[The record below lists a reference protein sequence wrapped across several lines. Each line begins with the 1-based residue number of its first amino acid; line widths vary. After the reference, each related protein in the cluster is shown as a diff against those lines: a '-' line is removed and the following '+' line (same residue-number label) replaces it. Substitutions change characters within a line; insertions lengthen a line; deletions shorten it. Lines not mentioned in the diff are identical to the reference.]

1 MTAAVVV
8 LGTPVLGVSC
18 DGPSGSK
25 DLGGEAGS
33 CTGMFETSGS
43 TVAVVGGAAGTGMRA
58 GSGECAS
65 SGAGVVS
72 GSEEEG
78 GEDDGGEGG
87 S

>member
-1 MTAAVVV
+1 
-8 LGTPVLGVSC
+8 VLGVSC
-18 DGPSGSK
+18 DGRSGGK

-43 TVAVVGGAAGTGMRA
+43 TIAVVGGTACMGVRV
-58 GSGECAS
+58 GSGECAG

-78 GEDDGGEGG
+78 GENDGREGG